1 MDSLVLCLFVTLLAA
16 VGHASAAED
25 VPWSQNYVILY
36 GQEHTQLLNQGKEIQ
51 ISMDQSSGSG
61 FRSLKTYGSG
71 FFGMR
76 MKLPNKDT
84 TGIITS
90 FYLRSHTPKHDE
102 LDFEFLGGKTQQ
114 YLLQTN
120 VFTNGQGFREQRI
133 SLWFDPTTDF
143 HNYQILW
150 NQHQVVWFVDD
161 TPIRVFK
168 NNNKIGVGYPAQS
181 MQIEATIWNGSWAGE
196 PNWSQA
202 PFQAYYQGFG
212 IDGCLAQNH
221 TIGFSEC
228 SSPTF
233 SWNGVKYW
241 KLDSQQQSAY
251 EDVRNKYLVYDYCL
265 AGSKPPPE
273 CPSNQ

>member
-25 VPWSQNYVILY
+25 VPWSQNYVIL
-36 GQEHTQLLNQGKEIQ
+36 
-51 ISMDQSSGSG
+51 
-61 FRSLKTYGSG
+61 
-71 FFGMR
+71 
-76 MKLPNKDT
+76 
-84 TGIITS
+84 
-90 FYLRSHTPKHDE
+90 
-102 LDFEFLGGKTQQ
+102 
-114 YLLQTN
+114 
-120 VFTNGQGFREQRI
+120 
-133 SLWFDPTTDF
+133 
-143 HNYQILW
+143 
-150 NQHQVVWFVDD
+150 WFVDD

-202 PFQAYYQGFG
+202 PFQAYYRGFG
-212 IDGCLAQNH
+212 IVGCLAQNH

-228 SSPTF
+228 SSPTY

-241 KLDSQQQSAY
+241 RLDRKQQSAY

-265 AGSKPPPE
+265 ARFKPPPE

>member
-1 MDSLVLCLFVTLLAA
+1 MDSLVLCLFVILLAA
-16 VGHASAAED
+16 VGHASDAED

-76 MKLPNKDT
+76 IKLPNKDT

-90 FYLRSHTPKHDE
+90 FYVIR
-102 LDFEFLGGKTQQ
+102 QQ

-120 VFTNGQGFREQRI
+120 VFTNGQGLREQRI
-133 SLWFDPTTDF
+133 SLWFDPTTYF

-168 NNNKIGVGYPAQS
+168 NNKKIGVGYPAQS

-202 PFQAYYQGFG
+202 PFQAHYQGFG

-221 TIGFSEC
+221 TIGFSDC

-233 SWNGVKYW
+233 SWNGV
-241 KLDSQQQSAY
+241 
-251 EDVRNKYLVYDYCL
+251 N
-265 AGSKPPPE
+265 
-273 CPSNQ
+273 

>member
-1 MDSLVLCLFVTLLAA
+1 M
-16 VGHASAAED
+16 
-25 VPWSQNYVILY
+25 Y
-36 GQEHTQLLNQGKEIQ
+36 
-51 ISMDQSSGSG
+51 
-61 FRSLKTYGSG
+61 R
-71 FFGMR
+71 
-76 MKLPNKDT
+76 
-84 TGIITS
+84 
-90 FYLRSHTPKHDE
+90 
-102 LDFEFLGGKTQQ
+102 
-114 YLLQTN
+114 
-120 VFTNGQGFREQRI
+120 
-133 SLWFDPTTDF
+133 
-143 HNYQILW
+143 
-150 NQHQVVWFVDD
+150 WFVDD
-161 TPIRVFK
+161 IPIRVFK